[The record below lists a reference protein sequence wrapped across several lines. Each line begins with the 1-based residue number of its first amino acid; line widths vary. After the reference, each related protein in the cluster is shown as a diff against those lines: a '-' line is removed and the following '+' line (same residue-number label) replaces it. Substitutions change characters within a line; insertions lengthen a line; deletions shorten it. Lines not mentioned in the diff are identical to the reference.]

1 MASPENPQ
9 APRGGS
15 MFQEP
20 EQAARSF
27 PTAAIAIAALLAL
40 LIVAG
45 LLVFGRRRAGPAAA
59 AGTASAAYAPQ
70 LVLSDVQMSEST
82 SLSGGKETFVD
93 GRIANRGT
101 STVVGAT
108 AEVTFPA
115 DGVDPQ
121 VEVVPVTLI
130 RTRQPYIDTE
140 PMSAEPLAPGA
151 TGEFRLTFDDVRPDW
166 NQQVPVI
173 RVTGVT
179 LK

>member
-1 MASPENPQ
+1 
-9 APRGGS
+9 

-27 PTAAIAIAALLAL
+27 PTAAIAIAALLVL

-59 AGTASAAYAPQ
+59 ATGTANAAYAPQ

-82 SLSGGKETFVD
+82 SLSGAKETFVD

-121 VEVVPVTLI
+121 VEAVPVTLI